1 MKDETAMSVMQRQ
14 EAYDPRFA
22 QQRREDYRREI
33 QPWVQLY
40 CSMVPMG
47 GFSIRQNADGT
58 LEERTEHWSQEQQ
71 NQIDMI
77 RGEISKVGERY
88 GLTAAPEVKP

>member
-1 MKDETAMSVMQRQ
+1 MKDETAMTVMQRQ

-22 QQRREDYRREI
+22 QLRQDDYRREI

-40 CSMVPMG
+40 SSMVPMG

-58 LEERTEHWSQEQQ
+58 LEERTEHWSPQQ
-71 NQIDMI
+71 QKQLDII
-77 RGEISKVGERY
+77 KSEIAKIQERY
-88 GLTAAPEVKP
+88 APEVKP